1 MLSSYWQCPRV
12 LYLKIKSTERAR
24 ASSLPTNYFPEANG
38 KGGERKTSTDSLL
51 YELKEKVDKAKRT
64 PALCLHLIQ
73 SRAFTGAYRFAF
85 CA

>member
-51 YELKEKVDKAKRT
+51 
-64 PALCLHLIQ
+64 
-73 SRAFTGAYRFAF
+73 
-85 CA
+85 